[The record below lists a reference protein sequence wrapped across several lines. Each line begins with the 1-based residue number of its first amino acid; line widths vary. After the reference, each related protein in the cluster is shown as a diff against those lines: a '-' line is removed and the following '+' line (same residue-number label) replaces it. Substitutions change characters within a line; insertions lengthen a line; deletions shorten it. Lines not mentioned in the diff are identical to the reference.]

1 LFGGL
6 VRDVASVR
14 VAFPLD
20 GGGLI
25 TLAEA
30 HAPALISK
38 PLFSDSGFFIGCILV
53 FNLQLHSL

>member
-1 LFGGL
+1 
-6 VRDVASVR
+6 

-30 HAPALISK
+30 HASALIAK
-38 PLFSDSGFFIGCILV
+38 PLFTDSGFFIGCILV
-53 FNLQLHSL
+53 FNLQLHPPTF